1 MGNYCCCCM
10 RDKIEIP
17 FKSIYEISMRDI
29 DGKMISFEEFRD
41 KVLLIVNIA
50 CKCQLSPK
58 NIEQLVLLDKQY
70 RSRGLVVMA
79 FPCNQFYSREFDTA
93 QQIKDYLSKAGVTF
107 KIFEKIDVNGDT
119 ACDLYKFL
127 RKYSQLDSTQI
138 GLNFGKF
145 LIDRQGNVFKYYGPL
160 TNPVEIVSDIEKI
173 L

>member
-1 MGNYCCCCM
+1 MG
-10 RDKIEIP
+10 
-17 FKSIYEISMRDI
+17 
-29 DGKMISFEEFRD
+29 
-41 KVLLIVNIA
+41 
-50 CKCQLSPK
+50 
-58 NIEQLVLLDKQY
+58 
-70 RSRGLVVMA
+70 
-79 FPCNQFYSREFDTA
+79 FPWNQIYSRELDTA
-93 QQIKDYLSKAGVTF
+93 QQIKDHVAKAGVTF
-107 KIFEKIDVNGDT
+107 KIFEKINVNGKN